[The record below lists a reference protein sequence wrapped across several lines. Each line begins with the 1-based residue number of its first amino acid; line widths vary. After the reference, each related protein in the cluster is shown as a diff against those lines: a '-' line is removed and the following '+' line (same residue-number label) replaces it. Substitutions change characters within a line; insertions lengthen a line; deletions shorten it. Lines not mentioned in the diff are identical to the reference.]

1 MSERNVTP
9 ATAEQ
14 SEQQRRL
21 VLSEEEYT
29 LHLSTIIQRDF
40 FPDLAGLE
48 RQAALL
54 DRRSRGDITGAVAVR
69 RAARQLQQ
77 HEEALA
83 EQEEEDEH
91 DLTNGNNN
99 NGTRKRPRPLPRES
113 LTGFHARA
121 TNEDDEEFDSNQ
133 KEQVQANRE
142 RLEQLF
148 RPTDAVKAPML
159 LQASDL
165 FQVTSNRIAA
175 SEWNKPNVRNGFF
188 DVPTP
193 QQRMPTNAH
202 YQGVEES
209 STTITTTNNSS
220 NSSRSD
226 QKYNEQQQALLQIM
240 PPPPN
245 VQKGVEESLNSIQN
259 RQQQQQQQQQQQ
271 LVIIPKK
278 QTLVEYIP
286 KHALEKKIEPSQT
299 RFPTTKIVPFAF
311 AKRALIPVP
320 PGESGSD
327 FDNGGGSTTDTDAS
341 TDLDASSSLP
351 IHVERYARAKRQL
364 RKQETFVNMT
374 PLILPGGVGNE
385 SPLMTWGTVDSTP
398 IVLSGREV
406 QVNGNNND
414 NGDNYQK
421 SDALSFSLPAETG
434 RDHAAQKAQWQLERR
449 AKRAKSTSTSSSSKV
464 KRQEAAH
471 GRNESSSASTASL
484 TPAAMSLFEKTKTTT
499 PSRSQ
504 DAFAS
509 ALRRSYTPKSRAG
522 GGSSS
527 SSSRRTSRDHAYNTT
542 PLASRHERAIA
553 PTGKQTTKT
562 RKK

>member
-1 MSERNVTP
+1 MSERKATP
-9 ATAEQ
+9 TTAEQ

-40 FPDLAGLE
+40 FPDLADLE

-69 RAARQLQQ
+69 RAARRLQQ

-91 DLTNGNNN
+91 DLTNDN
-99 NGTRKRPRPLPRES
+99 NGTRKRPRPLPRET

-121 TNEDDEEFDSNQ
+121 TNEDDQEFDSNQ

-148 RPTDAVKAPML
+148 RPTDAAKAPML

-175 SEWNKPNVRNGFF
+175 SEWNKPNVRNGLFF
-188 DVPTP
+188 VPTP
-193 QQRMPTNAH
+193 QRMPTNDH
-202 YQGVEES
+202 DQGVVES
-209 STTITTTNNSS
+209 STTITTTNNS
-220 NSSRSD
+220 NRSD
-226 QKYNEQQQALLQIM
+226 QNYNEQQALLRIM
-240 PPPPN
+240 PPPSN
-245 VQKGVEESLNSIQN
+245 VQKGVEESSNSVQN
-259 RQQQQQQQQQQQ
+259 QQQQQ
-271 LVIIPKK
+271 LVAIGLPKK

-311 AKRALIPVP
+311 AKRALIAVP
-320 PGESGSD
+320 PDESESD
-327 FDNGGGSTTDTDAS
+327 FDNGGGSTTDAS

-351 IHVERYARAKRQL
+351 IHVERRARAKRQL
-364 RKQETFVNMT
+364 REQETFVNMT

-406 QVNGNNND
+406 QVNGNDND
-414 NGDNYQK
+414 TGEYEK

-434 RDHAAQKAQWQLERR
+434 RDHAAQKAQMQLERR
-449 AKRAKSTSTSSSSKV
+449 AKRTKYTATSSKA
-464 KRQEAAH
+464 KRQEAAY
-471 GRNESSSASTASL
+471 GRNESVSASTASL

-509 ALRRSYTPKSRAG
+509 ALRRSYTPKSRAASC
-522 GGSSS
+522 SSS

-553 PTGKQTTKT
+553 PTGKQTIKT
-562 RKK
+562 RKN